1 MDVGVL
7 LVDKNGVEL
16 WKETYNNAQ
25 YETVGN
31 LKEAGNGSVVLSGSV
46 EDRILSTYDANNDQ
60 HYLLSYKILI
70 KKINFN
76 NIDQTEN
83 PNNSLALL
91 TITSSL
97 MILIVITAVYIITK
111 SYKKRLNNRNLF
123 N

>member
-60 HYLLSYKILI
+60 HYLLSYKIWI